1 MQTCEVVSNRK
12 IAENP
17 HFINSLD
24 RTNYHPLNS
33 KYCHI
38 LMSSKKSTIVNSFR
52 KNNIVLMLSSILF
65 YFDFHHKIQ

>member
-1 MQTCEVVSNRK
+1 MQMCEVVSNRK
-12 IAENP
+12 VAENP

-38 LMSSKKSTIVNSFR
+38 PMSLKKPTIVNSCR
-52 KNNIVLMLSSILF
+52 KNNIVFMLNSIFF